1 MKLSNETLTI
11 LKNFASINSG
21 LEFKEGNKLA
31 TMSPT
36 KTVLAKAT
44 IADSFPQTFCVYDLN
59 EFLSV
64 YSLYKDSEFD
74 FDDVNV
80 IFKSGRNKIK

>member
-36 KTVLAKAT
+36 KSVLAKAT
-44 IADSFPQTFCVYDLN
+44 IGD
-59 EFLSV
+59 
-64 YSLYKDSEFD
+64 
-74 FDDVNV
+74 
-80 IFKSGRNKIK
+80 